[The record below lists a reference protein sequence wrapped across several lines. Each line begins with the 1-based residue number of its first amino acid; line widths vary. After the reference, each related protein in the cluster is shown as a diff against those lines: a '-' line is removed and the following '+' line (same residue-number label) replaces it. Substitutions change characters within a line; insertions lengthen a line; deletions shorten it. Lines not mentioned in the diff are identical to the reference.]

1 VGQGGALVVIYA
13 ADLAA
18 MEARVTEAGG
28 RIVKPVFSFPGGRRF
43 HFEDPGGN
51 QLAVW
56 SE

>member
-1 VGQGGALVVIYA
+1 VVIYT

-18 MEARVTEAGG
+18 MEACVTASGG

-43 HFEDPGGN
+43 HFEDPSGN
-51 QLAVW
+51 QLAIW